1 MGVDKNV
8 ARMLSMRRNT
18 NSIACKKDVWNARRI
33 ASRNVQY
40 RTAVVFCCGVMS
52 LATLAMLGCNHQR
65 EASKSSP
72 ATVVFIC
79 EHGAAK
85 SVIAAAYFNKLAA
98 ERHLS
103 FHAISRGLRPQP
115 DLSSAAVA
123 GLEKDGVPFSKE
135 KPRPFSP
142 EEVQTAVR
150 VVAFCPLPE
159 SPTEGRLQS
168 FDVPAPKDGYATS
181 RDAIVVQVNALI
193 DQLAS
198 QHR

>member
-1 MGVDKNV
+1 
-8 ARMLSMRRNT
+8 MRRYP
-18 NSIACKKDVWNARRI
+18 NSIAHEEDLRDAHRTPP
-33 ASRNVQY
+33 RNVQY
-40 RTAVVFCCGVMS
+40 SAAVVLYCGVMS
-52 LATLAMLGCNHQR
+52 LATLATSGCTHQR
-65 EASKSSP
+65 QASKSFP
-72 ATVVFIC
+72 ATIVFIC

-85 SVIAAAYFNKLAA
+85 SVIAAAYFNKVAA
-98 ERHLS
+98 ERHLN
-103 FHAISRGLRPQP
+103 FHAIARGLTPQP

-150 VVAFCPLPE
+150 VIAFCPVPE
-159 SPTEGRLQS
+159 SLAEGRLQS

-193 DQLAS
+193 EQLVS